1 MGLIPPQKI
10 PRELHL
16 AIVQCSVGSSMPGS
30 IFSAHNSCSHLLL
43 WSLLITL
50 VMSLS
55 GCGGPWR
62 DAYLKKGVG
71 RLTQEDVRERLGPPH
86 TAKTPALGG
95 DSLWTYRFPLSE
107 QDLTSWRS
115 SMLGDASNSL
125 TSMMGK
131 GTETTKPTLYCYRYA
146 LTFSEDKTLKTWNR
160 EECVPGT
167 RETLTAK

>member
-1 MGLIPPQKI
+1 ML
-10 PRELHL
+10 
-16 AIVQCSVGSSMPGS
+16 GSMSS
-30 IFSAHNSCSHLLL
+30 IHNTCFHLLL

-50 VMSLS
+50 VMSIS

-62 DAYLKKGVG
+62 DVYLKKGVG
-71 RLTQEDVRERLGPPH
+71 RLTQEEIRERLGPPH

-115 SMLGDASNSL
+115 SMLGDASHSI

-131 GTETTKPTLYCYRYA
+131 GAETAKPTLYCYRYI
-146 LTFSEDKTLKTWNR
+146 LTFSEEKLLKTWNR

-167 RETLTAK
+167 RETLIAK

>member
-16 AIVQCSVGSSMPGS
+16 AIVQCSVGSSMLGS
-30 IFSAHNSCSHLLL
+30 IFSVHNSCSHLLL

-71 RLTQEDVRERLGPPH
+71 RLTQEDVRERLGPH
-86 TAKTPALGG
+86 ILQKRLRSAETASGPT
-95 DSLWTYRFPLSE
+95 
-107 QDLTSWRS
+107 
-115 SMLGDASNSL
+115 ASHS
-125 TSMMGK
+125 
-131 GTETTKPTLYCYRYA
+131 A
-146 LTFSEDKTLKTWNR
+146 NR
-160 EECVPGT
+160 T
-167 RETLTAK
+167 